1 MPELAWQA
9 PGQESA
15 EEQRKDLEIKQRIE
29 FLKQKVVETGSA
41 LDQYRQLQ
49 EKFTSDYW
57 TFKERCHNENVL
69 RQEKGDADPYVVKYK
84 TENEKL
90 RGAIS
95 NQVYHYLS

>member
-29 FLKQKVVETGSA
+29 FLKQKVLETGSA

-57 TFKERCHNENVL
+57 TFKDRVHNCECL

-90 RGAIS
+90 KGAIS
-95 NQVYHYLS
+95 SQVYRIP